1 MIELWRWLLCDVISY
16 APYSLQQLSDII
28 QADLCVVGISLHIIY
43 LESQLL
49 NLILNIS
56 KKNTILQRKIFA
68 QQILLKCGIFML
80 IIVDLWQ
87 PVSLYLILVFRFYII
102 FSL

>member
-1 MIELWRWLLCDVISY
+1 MIELWRWLLCDISSY

-43 LESQLL
+43 LKSQLL

-56 KKNTILQRKIFA
+56 KKQFYWEK
-68 QQILLKCGIFML
+68 
-80 IIVDLWQ
+80 
-87 PVSLYLILVFRFYII
+87 SLHNKFY
-102 FSL
+102 